1 VLRFKQEVA
10 EHPGFE
16 SALRDRVEALKHLRH
31 PSLATVRSV
40 ERLQGDHGLAL
51 VSKHM
56 PGRRLAD
63 LLPQGRG
70 PALALD
76 LLRHLMP
83 ALAAL
88 QQAAADVTHGALTP
102 NRILVGL
109 DGRLI
114 IVEHALGSAIRAL
127 NYSPTQMRYLLGLAV
142 PDMDTTHVSRRTD
155 VIQLAFVALSA
166 LLRRPEWS

>member
-1 VLRFKQEVA
+1 
-10 EHPGFE
+10 
-16 SALRDRVEALKHLRH
+16 
-31 PSLATVRSV
+31 
-40 ERLQGDHGLAL
+40 
-51 VSKHM
+51 
-56 PGRRLAD
+56 LAD

-88 QQAAADVTHGALTP
+88 QGAAEDVTHGALTS

-127 NYSPTQMRYLLGLAV
+127 NYTPTQMRYLLGLAV
-142 PDMDTTHVSRRTD
+142 SDVADTARVSRRTD

-166 LLRRPEWS
+166 LLRRPLEATDYPAAIPGLL